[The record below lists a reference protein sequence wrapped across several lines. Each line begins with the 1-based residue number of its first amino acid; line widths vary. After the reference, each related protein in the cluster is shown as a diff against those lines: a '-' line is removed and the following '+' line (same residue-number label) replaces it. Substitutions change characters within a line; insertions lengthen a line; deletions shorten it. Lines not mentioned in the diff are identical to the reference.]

1 VLGVSI
7 VSVVM
12 TDRISQRFF
21 PVHYEW
27 RKLGTL
33 LALVVAVAVAG
44 QLADQLPLLW
54 SLPLRFVL
62 GAAFLVGIVAT
73 RVIEPAE
80 LAAAR
85 AKLMQRLGR
94 PSGAA
99 A

>member
-1 VLGVSI
+1 
-7 VSVVM
+7 
-12 TDRISQRFF
+12 
-21 PVHYEW
+21 
-27 RKLGTL
+27 
-33 LALVVAVAVAG
+33 
-44 QLADQLPLLW
+44 
-54 SLPLRFVL
+54 LPLRFVL
-62 GAAFLVGIVAT
+62 SAAFLVGIVAT